1 MRAMLQENQVLQE
14 RYQLRT
20 RLGQTGA
27 GRQTWLTADL
37 QAREL
42 VVLKLLA
49 FGPHLQWEEL
59 RLFEREAEVLRA
71 LDHPR
76 IPSYRDYFALDAEVS
91 GGLTWFGLVQ
101 SYIPGASLQ
110 NMLDAG
116 KHFLPWQVKQIA
128 TDVLRILIYLHEL
141 CPPVLHRDIK
151 PSNLIWGE
159 DDRVYLVD
167 FGAVQAK
174 AAVTGV
180 TFTVVGTGGYAPL
193 EQFWERA
200 LPASDLYALGA
211 TLIHLLTGVPPID
224 LTANGTRI
232 RFRDRLEVEPRFALW
247 LETATEVE
255 NDNRYAKARDALEAL
270 QSCATDSPLTAS
282 HHDPL
287 PAPSYSPIVCRQTRD
302 RLEVC
307 IPSPGLHRL
316 MRVGTIPGGIA
327 LTFVAWLMVVI
338 LIYIPASVP
347 FASFA
352 VPFTVIWVWGLWKLL
367 EYFCERTQIVA
378 DRSRLHLRHFILPIF
393 ARKRELALDSILEV
407 VMRQQ
412 GGTFDVCLRCRDGNI
427 GLGVALDEEESVW
440 LVQKIQE
447 WLRSPSS
454 P

>member
-1 MRAMLQENQVLQE
+1 MLRENQVLQE

-37 QAREL
+37 QAGEL

-59 RLFEREAEVLRA
+59 RLFEREGEVLRA

-76 IPSYRDYFALDAEVS
+76 IPSYLDYFALDAEVS

-110 NMLDAG
+110 AMLDAG
-116 KHFLPWQVKQIA
+116 KRFKPWQVKQIA
-128 TDVLRILIYLHEL
+128 TDVLRILIYLHQL
-141 CPPVLHRDIK
+141 SPPVLHRDLK
-151 PSNLIWGE
+151 PSNLIWGD

-167 FGAVQAK
+167 FGAVQAQ
-174 AAVTGV
+174 AAVTGL

-193 EQFWERA
+193 EQFWGRA

-232 RFRDRLEVEPRFALW
+232 RFRDRLEVEPSFALW
-247 LETATEVE
+247 LETVTEVE
-255 NDNRYAKARDALEAL
+255 PDNRYANARDALATL
-270 QSCATDSPLTAS
+270 QTGATDLPLTAS
-282 HHDPL
+282 QRDRL
-287 PAPSYSPIVCRQTRD
+287 PAPPYSRIDCRQTRD
-302 RLEVC
+302 RLKV
-307 IPSPGLHRL
+307 
-316 MRVGTIPGGIA
+316 
-327 LTFVAWLMVVI
+327 
-338 LIYIPASVP
+338 YIPAPGLRKVMQLGIVRGCLNLVLGAWLLMFLAGVSILVLGLFSP
-347 FASFA
+347 LTLPLAA
-352 VPFTVIWVWGLWKLL
+352 AWVLGLWKLL
-367 EYFCERTQIVA
+367 EYFGERTQIVA
-378 DRSRLHLRHFILPIF
+378 DRARLRLRHFTLPIF
-393 ARKRELALDSILEV
+393 DRKRELAFDSILGV

-412 GGTFDVCLRCRDGNI
+412 GSAFDVYLRSRDGNI
-427 GLGVALDEEESVW
+427 SLGGALGEEECAW
-440 LVQKIQE
+440 LVQEIQD
-447 WLRSPSS
+447 WLRSPPS